1 MQQKIIIKSLN
12 VKSITVYNLTLIAI
26 ISLGSCC
33 FIPMNTTARKPCNCS
48 PEKNIA
54 VSAPQLQNHY
64 TSDTSV
70 ATDQATEILPAF
82 DTNIQSD
89 SFLPVA
95 ASDYSLPGIGGAVHY
110 TIQYNSNASLIM
122 KSSLSGDVFEQQY
135 LSKRNTEKKIPLG
148 IKKINTHLVAGP
160 NISFKSSKEDYGS
173 VQHKHKPGTGFQ
185 AGIRSDYFF
194 SQKFAVSAGLLFKQN
209 NASEELNYNS
219 PGEPGGGNYNE
230 NFTTKYTYNYLSV
243 PLLAMYTVTEN
254 LSLSAGPELNY
265 LVGASSKTD
274 DGDKE
279 SLTKNSTKFGVG
291 VQAAVKYKFT
301 GVPIAV
307 ELLYDHRISRLN
319 KKTTAYSPGSSYD
332 SPAWNMKGIQLSIV
346 CALCELMKKR

>member
-1 MQQKIIIKSLN
+1 MQQKIIIPSFYLKSASAFNFVLGA
-12 VKSITVYNLTLIAI
+12 VL
-26 ISLGSCC
+26 SLSSCC
-33 FIPMNTTARKPCNCS
+33 FIPLNSTTKKPCNCG

-54 VSAPQLQNHY
+54 ATAPQPQSKTTPVVGFAADPAL
-64 TSDTSV
+64 
-70 ATDQATEILPAF
+70 EILPGSNTSF
-82 DTNIQSD
+82 QSD
-89 SFLPVA
+89 DFLPA
-95 ASDYSLPGIGGAVHY
+95 GISDYSLQDTVSMFHQTSQNKTHPSWI
-110 TIQYNSNASLIM
+110 TM
-122 KSSLSGDVFEQQY
+122 SSLYSEFPEQQH
-135 LSKRNTEKKIPLG
+135 LLEGRAEKQMPLG

-160 NISFKSSKEDYGS
+160 NVSFKSSKEDYGN
-173 VQHKHKPGTGFQ
+173 VQHKHKPGMGFQ

-194 SQKFAVSAGLLFKQN
+194 SEKFAVSAGLLFKQN

-230 NFTTKYTYNYLSV
+230 NYTTKYKYNYLSV

-291 VQAAVKYKFT
+291 VQAAVKYKFA
-301 GVPIAV
+301 GAPIAV

-319 KKTTAYSPGSSYD
+319 KKTTSYSPGSSYE
-332 SPAWNMKGIQLSIV
+332 SPAWNMKSIQLSIV